1 MLLKTTVQLRE
12 VSIILLIVEGDKLG
26 ASVFRDVLIM
36 MILTRF
42 LDSVMILSS
51 VYIRFRILSLE
62 MIMMIVPPPPQLQDI
77 YQHSLQMLRT
87 KTFHDQDYLI
97 QLLQQ
102 QLLLVIMIPSSVY
115 INLTVQMENHG
126 I

>member
-36 MILTRF
+36 MILI
-42 LDSVMILSS
+42 SVMILSS
-51 VYIRFRILSLE
+51 AYIRFRILSLT
-62 MIMMIVPPPPQLQDI
+62 PL
-77 YQHSLQMLRT
+77 
-87 KTFHDQDYLI
+87 